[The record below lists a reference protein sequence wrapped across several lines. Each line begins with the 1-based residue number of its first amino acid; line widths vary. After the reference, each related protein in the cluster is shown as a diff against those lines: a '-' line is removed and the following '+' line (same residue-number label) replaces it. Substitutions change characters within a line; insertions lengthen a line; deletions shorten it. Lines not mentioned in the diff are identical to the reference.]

1 MAQRQHLGSCK
12 SIWTKRER
20 SESDREEGWG
30 ICLTILLGRRWPGDN
45 ALCFASTTMC
55 LTRAQKLSC
64 WGWMPL
70 WPDSFCVHLVFTW
83 ESSWGRR
90 HNGFKCLTCAHATM
104 GGLVLR
110 KEERGETLT
119 CPGGSYWGA
128 VSSGARGTHQPWP
141 AFLSGFH
148 STCLFAEGGPRTGWK
163 GVSRHETKWK
173 GNKVY

>member
-128 VSSGARGTHQPWP
+128 VSSGARGTHQRVTLARVPQWLP
-141 AFLSGFH
+141 QHLPVRRGW
-148 STCLFAEGGPRTGWK
+148 STHRLERSFQTWDKMK
-163 GVSRHETKWK
+163 GK
-173 GNKVY
+173 